1 MAKKDSTL
9 AQKSITELKETVQS
23 LRDDLMKMKLD
34 HAKRQLKQT
43 SSLTSVRKQI
53 ARALTSLKEKEGMAK
68 NG

>member
-1 MAKKDSTL
+1 MAKKDNTL
-9 AQKSITELKETVQS
+9 VQKSVAELKETVNT
-23 LRDDLMKMKLD
+23 LKNDLMKMKLD